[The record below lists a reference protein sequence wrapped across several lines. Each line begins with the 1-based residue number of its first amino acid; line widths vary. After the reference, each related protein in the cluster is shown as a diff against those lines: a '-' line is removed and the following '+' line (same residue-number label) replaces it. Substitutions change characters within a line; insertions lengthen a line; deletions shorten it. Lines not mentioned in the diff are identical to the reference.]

1 MSSTIVTFPVLEVLG
16 GRATKTNSQL
26 SYDELEVKKK
36 GINICFILTF
46 YSHAWIFSKRDSS
59 GDLYIKLFIFSW
71 PNKVA
76 CIMKSQ

>member
-36 GINICFILTF
+36 GINICFILAF
-46 YSHAWIFSKRDSS
+46 YSHAWIFSNHDSS
-59 GDLYIKLFIFSW
+59 GDLYIKLFIFFL
-71 PNKVA
+71 A
-76 CIMKSQ
+76 E